1 MAILSN
7 NQHIGKYEVTRLI
20 KENNISKDEGL
31 VIVDNFV
38 RHYTAAGVQ

>member
-31 VIVDNFV
+31 VF
-38 RHYTAAGVQ
+38 RHGEINAGEDA